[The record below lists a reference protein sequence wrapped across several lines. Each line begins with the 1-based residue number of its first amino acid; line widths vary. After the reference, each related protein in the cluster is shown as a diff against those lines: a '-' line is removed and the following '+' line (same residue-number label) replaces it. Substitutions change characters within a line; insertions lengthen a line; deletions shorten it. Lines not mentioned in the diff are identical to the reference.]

1 MSVRAFLDTNIFV
14 YAADVY
20 AADKGDDKKRA
31 TADALIGRAIDR
43 NTGVVSYQVVQE
55 FLNVALKKFVVP
67 LTTEQARLYLGAVFR
82 PLFAVQPSMGLFSDA
97 LDIRSRHRLSWYD
110 SLIVA
115 AAAEAGCSVLYTEDL
130 SHGAKINGVQIENPF
145 L

>member
-1 MSVRAFLDTNIFV
+1 MSVRAFLDTNLFV
-14 YAADVY
+14 YAVEP
-20 AADKGDDKKRA
+20 GGGKKRA

-43 NTGVVSYQVVQE
+43 KTGVISYQVVQE
-55 FLNVALKKFVVP
+55 FLNVALKKFAVP
-67 LTTEQARLYLGAVFR
+67 FTAEQARLYIGAVFR
-82 PLFAVQPSMGLFSDA
+82 PLLAVQPSMGLFSDA

-115 AAAEAGCSVLYTEDL
+115 AAVESGSSVLYTDGL
-130 SHGAKINGVQIENPF
+130 SHGTKINGVRSENPF

>member
-1 MSVRAFLDTNIFV
+1 MNVRAFLDTNIFV
-14 YAADVY
+14 YAVDRAD
-20 AADKGDDKKRA
+20 GKKRA
-31 TADALIGRAIDR
+31 TADALIGRVIDR
-43 NTGVVSYQVVQE
+43 KTGVVSYQVVQE
-55 FLNVALKKFVVP
+55 FLNVALKKFAVP
-67 LTTEQARLYLGAVFR
+67 FTTEQARLYIGAVFR

-115 AAAEAGCSVLYTEDL
+115 AAVEAGCSVLYTEDL
-130 SHGAKINGVQIENPF
+130 SHGAKINGVRIENPF

>member
-14 YAADVY
+14 YAAEPGDRKKQ
-20 AADKGDDKKRA
+20 AA
-31 TADALIGRAIDR
+31 ADALIGRMIDR
-43 NTGVVSYQVVQE
+43 KTGVVSYQVVQE

-67 LTTEQARLYLGAVFR
+67 FTAEQARLYIGAVFR

-115 AAAEAGCSVLYTEDL
+115 AAVEAGCTVLYTEDL
-130 SHGAKINGVQIENPF
+130 SHGTKINGVQITNPF

>member
-1 MSVRAFLDTNIFV
+1 MSVRAFLDTNVFV
-14 YAADVY
+14 YAVDQG
-20 AADKGDDKKRA
+20 DKQKKA

-43 NTGVVSYQVVQE
+43 KTGVVSYQVVQE

-67 LTTEQARLYLGAVFR
+67 LTTEQARLYIGVVFR
-82 PLFAVQPSMGLFSDA
+82 PMFAVQPSMGLFSDA

-115 AAAEAGCSVLYTEDL
+115 AAVEAGCSVLYSEDL
-130 SHGAKINGVQIENPF
+130 SHGTKINGVRIENPF